1 MWLRSDYIFQDLRR
15 QKFAS
20 KEGVVPAQQP
30 PDDSLETTIEELRRK
45 QEEIRKKADRQIAR
59 LERMIQVALEDD
71 SASAQV
77 PATSIHKL
85 PPVRP
90 DQFKEVG
97 KFHAMVAYLR
107 DRPGQIPIS
116 KIREDLKAEGVI
128 LCGKVRKGQ
137 TRTAS
142 EEGNLIITAGSHYA
156 VLGCDKAKRTIWLK
170 SLGSYTGPPKK
181 RHRPR

>member
-1 MWLRSDYIFQDLRR
+1 MIIFSNISLPR

-45 QEEIRKKADRQIAR
+45 QEAIRKEADRQIAR

-71 SASAQV
+71 SASTQV
-77 PATSIHKL
+77 PAASTAEF

-128 LCGKVRKGQ
+128 LCGRSGRVRRELRARKVISSSQQDHITPFSGAIKRKERSG
-137 TRTAS
+137 
-142 EEGNLIITAGSHYA
+142 
-156 VLGCDKAKRTIWLK
+156 
-170 SLGSYTGPPKK
+170 
-181 RHRPR
+181 